1 MRPARLPHC
10 SAHGLRKAAARRLA
24 ECGCTPHEISAV
36 TGHATLK
43 EVTRYTRAADQRH
56 LAEAAMDKMRTSTV
70 KPARAV

>member
-1 MRPARLPHC
+1 M
-10 SAHGLRKAAARRLA
+10 
-24 ECGCTPHEISAV
+24 